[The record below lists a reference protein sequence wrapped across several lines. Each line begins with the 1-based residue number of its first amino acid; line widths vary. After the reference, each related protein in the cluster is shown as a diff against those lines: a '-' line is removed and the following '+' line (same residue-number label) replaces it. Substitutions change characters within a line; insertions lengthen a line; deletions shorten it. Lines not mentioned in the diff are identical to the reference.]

1 VSEITELAH
10 APNFGY
16 TVFRAFIFKIMKL
29 VDNKLEVYLEKRYP
43 EFLKQL
49 KYYERIVIENREY
62 NNSIMQFEDIEKTK
76 TDSFENVVRPVLR
89 YLCENHHPHVTVII
103 TPTTAEL
110 VEGIKTIGQVLDY
123 VQD

>member
-1 VSEITELAH
+1 MKALTDKIVNELTDEKNANKRSVQYCDGITYAISTTLELTDDA
-10 APNFGY
+10 
-16 TVFRAFIFKIMKL
+16 AFE
-29 VDNKLEVYLEKRYP
+29 EVAR
-43 EFLKQL
+43 
-49 KYYERIVIENREY
+49 
-62 NNSIMQFEDIEKTK
+62 MMM
-76 TDSFENVVRPVLR
+76 R

>member
-1 VSEITELAH
+1 
-10 APNFGY
+10 
-16 TVFRAFIFKIMKL
+16 MKL

-89 YLCENHHPHVTVII
+89 YLCENHNPHVTVII